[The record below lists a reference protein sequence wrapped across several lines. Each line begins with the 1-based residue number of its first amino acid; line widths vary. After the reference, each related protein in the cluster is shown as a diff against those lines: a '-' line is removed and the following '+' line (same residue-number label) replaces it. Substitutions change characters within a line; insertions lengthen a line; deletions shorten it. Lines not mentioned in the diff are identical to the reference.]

1 MISSLLKLGKIVPS
15 VTIISI
21 AYLFIGIVVLGSSA
35 IAETESENSSD
46 IFSEPIRNELPKSQ
60 NGTEAQPGIPADIP
74 GKTRKKPAQIGDIIE
89 VNPSSQ
95 NWDLIHSGDLNRGTV
110 KFRLSE

>member
-15 VTIISI
+15 VTIMSI
-21 AYLFIGIVVLGSSA
+21 AYLFIGIAVLGSSA

-60 NGTEAQPGIPADIP
+60 DGTEAQPRIPADIP

-89 VNPSSQ
+89 VKPSSQ